1 MYEPLLHSSDRGDR
15 KVSIRKLC
23 LAPSCSRFREEGS
36 KYCSKHR
43 EQYES
48 ADRQRYVDYLNRR
61 YQHTQSRANDFYRS
75 PEWRKL
81 SRRLLK
87 ERPVCEVCGM
97 NYSADVHH
105 RFPVA
110 DYPEMALDE
119 DNLMCL
125 CKSCHARITDEE
137 RKLRRE
143 SNG

>member
-1 MYEPLLHSSDRGDR
+1 M
-15 KVSIRKLC
+15 IRRLC
-23 LAPSCSRFREEGS
+23 THAGCNRFRLEGHSVCEKHLADEEA
-36 KYCSKHR
+36 R
-43 EQYES
+43 EQRKKEWLSKKY
-48 ADRQRYVDYLNRR
+48 NR
-61 YQHTQSRANDFYRS
+61 QHTQSRANDFYRS

-137 RKLRRE
+137 RKLR
-143 SNG
+143 SNRRKENG